1 MEVEDR
7 NEWLRRK
14 EEHTR
19 YRARVWKGEAICG
32 WNQREDFM
40 EEGAFQQDY
49 ERGVELERGRIW
61 GGAFQWSA
69 QYEGERGG
77 REHARMAGCSGRTG
91 VSQEYQA
98 KHPWALSGRQGEPAK
113 GFEQGS

>member
-1 MEVEDR
+1 
-7 NEWLRRK
+7 
-14 EEHTR
+14 
-19 YRARVWKGEAICG
+19 
-32 WNQREDFM
+32 M

-77 REHARMAGCSGRTG
+77 REHARMAGCGGRTG

-113 GFEQGS
+113 GFEQGSRAIRTTPQEDKSGNTRRVEWRPQNHAAR